1 MLPRMDPMLA
11 SVLVAIAVLAAAVAV
26 WLAWRL
32 RGMRA
37 QLAESE
43 SRSKRLSEVANSVPG
58 AIIEYLVR
66 FDGATSLE
74 FASTPAATLSGLPV
88 DVILKDYTEFE
99 KLMDPEDVMP
109 VRMQVGAAAMALTPV
124 RVEYPITHAI
134 TGERR
139 WLTAF
144 GTPTAVAEGVLFR
157 GHVLDIT
164 EQHDTQVKL
173 AQALEELE
181 RTREAAVQA
190 NAAKSTFL
198 ANMSHEIRTPLNAVI
213 GMSHLLLKSELSA
226 RQRGFADRIHQA
238 GGFLL
243 RVINDVL
250 DVSKIDA
257 GMLRIEHVPFDVRES
272 LRNVV
277 TMALERAAAK
287 GLEVAVHVADDVPH
301 WVIGDSFRLEQIL
314 VNYVG
319 NAIKFT
325 DSGEVAIG
333 ARLLEVEGDR
343 VRLRFHVRDTGVGI
357 PEDVQAELFKSFHQ
371 ADAST
376 TRRYGGTGL
385 GLAISRKLAEAMD
398 GHVGVES
405 IVGRGST
412 FWLELPFEVTD
423 APAESR
429 DAAPPVDVSHLRGR
443 RILLA
448 EDNLFNQEV
457 ARAQL
462 EELGVQVDI
471 VDNGAQAVERA
482 QAGDYALI
490 LMDMQM
496 PVLDG
501 LQATRALRNDAGLRE
516 IPIIAMTANVLEHDR
531 QRCRDA
537 GMDDF
542 IGKPFEPDALRAVL
556 LKWLAPAESELR

>member
-1 MLPRMDPMLA
+1 MDPMLA
-11 SVLVAIAVLAAAVAV
+11 SVLVAIAVLAVAVAV

-257 GMLRIEHVPFDVRES
+257 GMLRIERITFDVRES

-325 DSGEVAIG
+325 DTGEVAIG
-333 ARLLEVEGDR
+333 ARLLEVDGDR

-412 FWLELPFEVTD
+412 FWLELPFEITR
-423 APAESR
+423 APA
-429 DAAPPVDVSHLRGR
+429 PVAEHGAIDLSPLRGR

-501 LQATRALRNDAGLRE
+501 LQATHALRNDAGLRE

>member
-1 MLPRMDPMLA
+1 MEAMLA
-11 SVLVAIAVLAAAVAV
+11 SALGVIALIALAAAA
-26 WLAWRL
+26 WLARRTQAL
-32 RGMRA
+32 RA
-37 QLAESE
+37 ELAESE
-43 SRSKRLSEVANSVPG
+43 ARRKRLDEVANSVPG

-66 FDGATSLE
+66 FDGTTSLM
-74 FASTPAATLSGLPV
+74 FASAPASTLSGLPV
-88 DVILKDYTEFE
+88 EHIMADYGNFE
-99 KLMDPEDVMP
+99 KLMDPDDVMP
-109 VRMQVGAAAMALTPV
+109 VRMQVGAAAMSLTPV
-124 RVEYPITHAI
+124 RVEYPITHAV

-144 GTPTAVAEGVLFR
+144 GIPTAVPEGVLFR

-164 EQHDTQVKL
+164 EQHATEVKL
-173 AQALEELE
+173 AEALQELE
-181 RTREAAVQA
+181 RARRTAEDA

-198 ANMSHEIRTPLNAVI
+198 ANMSHEIRTPMNAII
-213 GMSHLLLKSELSA
+213 GMSHLLLKSELPA

-257 GMLRIEHVPFDVRES
+257 GMLQIEHVAFDVRES

-277 TMALERAAAK
+277 AMAMERAAAK
-287 GLEVAVHVADDVPH
+287 GLELTLHVADDVPQ
-301 WVIGDSFRLEQIL
+301 WLLGDAFRIEQIL
-314 VNYVG
+314 VNYVS

-325 DSGEVAIG
+325 DAGEVAI
-333 ARLLEVEGDR
+333 AACVLEMDGQR
-343 VRLRFHVRDTGVGI
+343 VRLRFQVRDTGVGI
-357 PEDVQAELFKSFHQ
+357 PDHVQAQLFKSFHQ

-385 GLAISRKLAEAMD
+385 GLSISRKLAEAMHGD
-398 GHVGVES
+398 VGVQS
-405 IVGRGST
+405 VPGRGAT
-412 FWLELPFEVTD
+412 FWLTLPFEITQ
-423 APAESR
+423 APANA
-429 DAAPPVDVSHLRGR
+429 DVAVADVDVSQLRGR

-462 EELGVQVDI
+462 EDLGVEVDV
-471 VDNGAQAVERA
+471 VDDGAQAIERA
-482 QAGDYALI
+482 RATDYALI

-501 LQATRALRNDAGLRE
+501 LQATRTLRADARLRE
-516 IPIIAMTANVLEHDR
+516 VPIIAMTANVLEHDR

-542 IGKPFEPDALRAVL
+542 IGKPFEPDALRSVL
-556 LKWLAPAESELR
+556 LKWLAPTESVAR

>member
-1 MLPRMDPMLA
+1 MDPMLA
-11 SVLVAIAVLAAAVAV
+11 SVLIAVAVLALAAVAWLV
-26 WLAWRL
+26 WRMRAL
-32 RGMRA
+32 RA
-37 QLAESE
+37 QLAETE
-43 SRSKRLSEVANSVPG
+43 SRRNRLDEVANSVPG

-88 DVILKDYTEFE
+88 ELIMEDYTNFE

-173 AQALEELE
+173 ALALEELE
-181 RTREAAVQA
+181 RAREVAEQA

-213 GMSHLLLKSELSA
+213 GMSHLLLKSDLSP

-257 GMLRIEHVPFDVRES
+257 GMLRIERITFDVRES

-277 TMALERAAAK
+277 AMAMERAAVK

-314 VNYVG
+314 VNYIG

-325 DSGEVAIG
+325 DAGEVAIG
-333 ARLLEVEGDR
+333 ARLLEVDGDR

-385 GLAISRKLAEAMD
+385 GLAISRKLAEAME
-398 GHVGVES
+398 GSVGVES
-405 IVGRGST
+405 ILGRGST

-423 APAESR
+423 APAQSP
-429 DAAPPVDVSHLRGR
+429 DAVETVDLTPLRGR

-462 EELGVQVDI
+462 EELGVDVDI
-471 VDNGAQAVERA
+471 VDDGAQAVERA
-482 QAGDYALI
+482 SYGDYALI

-501 LQATRALRNDAGLRE
+501 LQATRALRGDARARTT
-516 IPIIAMTANVLEHDR
+516 PIIAMTANVLEHDR

-542 IGKPFEPDALRAVL
+542 IGKPFEPDALRTVL
-556 LKWLAPAESELR
+556 LKWLAEDQTSR

>member
-1 MLPRMDPMLA
+1 MPA
-11 SVLVAIAVLAAAVAV
+11 SVLVAIALFALAVAAWAAWRMQAMRAERAAAQARID
-26 WLAWRL
+26 RL
-32 RGMRA
+32 
-37 QLAESE
+37 ED
-43 SRSKRLSEVANSVPG
+43 VTNSVPG
-58 AIIEYLVR
+58 AIIEFLVR
-66 FDGATSLE
+66 PDGTSALL
-74 FASTPAATLSGLPV
+74 FASSPGGSVSGLP
-88 DVILKDYTEFE
+88 LEAMLADYANFDA
-99 KLMDPEDVMP
+99 LMDPDDVVP
-109 VRMQVGAAAMALTPV
+109 VRMQVGAAAMAMTPV

-144 GTPTAVAEGVLFR
+144 GTPTAVPGGVLFR

-164 EQHDTQVKL
+164 DQHETEVKL
-173 AQALEELE
+173 AQALQDLE
-181 RTREAAVQA
+181 RARRAAEDA

-213 GMSHLLLKSELSA
+213 GMSHLLQRTQLSP

-257 GMLRIEHVPFDVRES
+257 GMMQIERVPFD
-272 LRNVV
+272 LRAALDNVAA
-277 TMALERAAAK
+277 MAMEPAAAK
-287 GLEVAVHVADDVPH
+287 GLSVLVHVADDVPQ
-301 WVIGDSFRLEQIL
+301 WLLGDGFRLEQIL

-325 DSGEVAIG
+325 QAGEVAIG
-333 ARLLEVEGDR
+333 ARVLAMSQDN

-357 PEDVQAELFKSFHQ
+357 PDEVQAQLFKSFTQ

-385 GLAISRKLAEAMD
+385 GLAISRKLAEAM
-398 GHVGVES
+398 GGGVGVES
-405 IVGRGST
+405 VVGRGST
-412 FWLELPFEVTD
+412 FWLELPFDLTD
-423 APAESR
+423 APAPVV
-429 DAAPPVDVSHLRGR
+429 DNAAIDLSPLRGR

-448 EDNLFNQEV
+448 EDNLFNQDV

-462 EELGVQVDI
+462 EALGVEVDV
-471 VDNGAQAVERA
+471 VDDGAQAVERA
-482 QAGDYALI
+482 RAGDYALV

-501 LQATRALRNDAGLRE
+501 LQATRTLRADARLRE
-516 IPIIAMTANVLEHDR
+516 LPIIAMTANVLEPDR
-531 QRCRDA
+531 QRCREA

-556 LKWLAPAESELR
+556 LKWLAAVPAPR

>member
-1 MLPRMDPMLA
+1 MTPLLA
-11 SVLVAIAVLAAAVAV
+11 SALVGIALLAIAVAA
-26 WLAWRL
+26 WLAWS
-32 RGMRA
+32 MRA
-37 QLAESE
+37 VQMQLAESE
-43 SRSKRLSEVANSVPG
+43 ARRARLDEVANSVPG
-58 AIIEYLVR
+58 AIIEFLVR
-66 FDGATSLE
+66 FDGTTALL
-74 FASTPAATLSGLPV
+74 FASTPAGTLSGLPV
-88 DVILKDYTEFE
+88 ECMIADYGNFE
-99 KLMDPEDVMP
+99 KLMDPEDVVP

-124 RVEYPITHAI
+124 RVEYPITHAQ

-144 GTPTAVAEGVLFR
+144 GIPTAVPEGVLFR

-173 AQALEELE
+173 AHALEELE
-181 RTREAAVQA
+181 RARRTAEEA
-190 NAAKSTFL
+190 NDAKSTFL
-198 ANMSHEIRTPLNAVI
+198 ANMSHEIRTPMNAII
-213 GMSHLLLKSELSA
+213 GMSHLLLKSDLA
-226 RQRGFADRIHQA
+226 PRQRGFADRIHQA

-257 GMLRIEHVPFDVRES
+257 GMLQIEHVAFDVRES
-272 LRNVV
+272 LRNVMV
-277 TMALERAAAK
+277 MAMERAAAK
-287 GLEVAVHVADDVPH
+287 GLEITLHVADDVPQ
-301 WVIGDSFRLEQIL
+301 WLLGDAFRIEQIL
-314 VNYVG
+314 VNYVS

-325 DSGEVAIG
+325 DAGEIAIG
-333 ARLLEVEGDR
+333 ARVLEMDGDR

-357 PEDVQAELFKSFHQ
+357 PGHVQEQLFKSFHQ

-385 GLAISRKLAEAMD
+385 GLSISRKIAEAMGGD
-398 GHVGVES
+398 VGVES
-405 IVGRGST
+405 VPGRGAT
-412 FWLELPFEVTD
+412 FWLQLPFDITD
-423 APAESR
+423 APA
-429 DAAPPVDVSHLRGR
+429 DAHEAVANIDLSQLRGR

-462 EELGVQVDI
+462 EELGIEVDV
-471 VDNGAQAVERA
+471 VDDGAQAIERA
-482 QAGDYALI
+482 RANDYALI

-501 LQATRALRNDAGLRE
+501 LQATRTLRADARLRE
-516 IPIIAMTANVLEHDR
+516 LPIIAMTANVLEHDR

-556 LKWLAPAESELR
+556 CKWLAPAESVVR